1 MIIIDEKQR
10 TVRECEAPFEY
21 FDKGEL
27 KTEQIRVRYYSFT
40 WGEIQSRHAELAA
53 LAKDNPDH
61 TIWPHE
67 TLVDRIESLP
77 DLKTADSKPF
87 KITAK
92 NLGNLDTKNL
102 EAIKKAIDEDFAG
115 K

>member
-1 MIIIDEKQR
+1 MIKIDAKQR
-10 TVRECEAPFEY
+10 TVRECIAPFQFTE
-21 FDKGEL
+21 KGEI
-27 KTEQIRVRYYSFT
+27 KTEDIRVRYYSLT
-40 WGEIQSRHAELAA
+40 WNEIQAQHAA
-53 LAKDNPDH
+53 LAKIVKDNPQE

-67 TLVDRIESLP
+67 SLVDRIESLP
-77 DLKTADSKPF
+77 DLHGPDGKPL

-92 NLGNLDTKNL
+92 NLGDLDTKNL